1 MKEKVYNFIYLN
13 SNRYLSLHCLQT
25 FYWAIIIFPLTMIA
39 WGIAA
44 IRFIGVNGKS
54 LFPLVSAIVWSS
66 VYWIFVLTVKSK
78 ITPKSFALRFLVNGI
93 SGILVSALFWCL
105 YTSFI
110 LLDGNPIVGFD
121 FAIGILIFYLL
132 FSVLYMG
139 IVVLGVQKGIF
150 RKIRKKAQ
158 SPKAISLSA
167 FFSALLPMAG
177 VMGMYT
183 SKILRAYTSITVQ
196 NIVGTVA
203 LVFVIFIPILAHVNF
218 VQYFYCKKYKISC
231 DEFGNTTSPKLEQP
245 VKAKKQSKEKDL
257 NQPGY
262 TASSSKK
269 KFPLAIKILIGS
281 VCVLI
286 VLLIVVS
293 LIFFIKGFIQGIT

>member
-78 ITPKSFALRFLVNGI
+78 RTPKSFALRFLVNGI

-183 SKILRAYTSITVQ
+183 SKILRAYTCITVQ

-231 DEFGNTTSPKLEQP
+231 DEFGNTTSPNLEPTKKL
-245 VKAKKQSKEKDL
+245 KRIKTKKRI
-257 NQPGY
+257 P
-262 TASSSKK
+262 
-269 KFPLAIKILIGS
+269 FFIKILIGILGMPITFF
-281 VCVLI
+281 LI
-286 VLLIVVS
+286 VFLI
-293 LIFFIKGFIQGIT
+293 LFIKTLYRA

>member
-78 ITPKSFALRFLVNGI
+78 RTPKSFALRFLVNGI

-167 FFSALLPMAG
+167 FFSAL
-177 VMGMYT
+177 
-183 SKILRAYTSITVQ
+183 
-196 NIVGTVA
+196 
-203 LVFVIFIPILAHVNF
+203 
-218 VQYFYCKKYKISC
+218 
-231 DEFGNTTSPKLEQP
+231 
-245 VKAKKQSKEKDL
+245 
-257 NQPGY
+257 
-262 TASSSKK
+262 
-269 KFPLAIKILIGS
+269 
-281 VCVLI
+281 
-286 VLLIVVS
+286 
-293 LIFFIKGFIQGIT
+293 QG

>member
-1 MKEKVYNFIYLN
+1 MKEKVYDFIYLN

-78 ITPKSFALRFLVNGI
+78 RTPKSFALRFLVNGI

-183 SKILRAYTSITVQ
+183 SKMLRVYTSIAVQ

-231 DEFGNTTSPKLEQP
+231 DEFGNTTSPNLAP
-245 VKAKKQSKEKDL
+245 
-257 NQPGY
+257 
-262 TASSSKK
+262 TK
-269 KFPLAIKILIGS
+269 KFKRIKTKKRIPLAIKILIGILGMPIIFF
-281 VCVLI
+281 LI
-286 VLLIVVS
+286 VFLI
-293 LIFFIKGFIQGIT
+293 IFIKALYKV

>member
-1 MKEKVYNFIYLN
+1 MKEKVYDFIYLN

-25 FYWAIIIFPLTMIA
+25 FYWAIIIFPLTMVA

-78 ITPKSFALRFLVNGI
+78 RTPKSFALRFLVNGI

-183 SKILRAYTSITVQ
+183 SKILRAYTSIAVQ

-203 LVFVIFIPILAHVNF
+203 LVFVIFIPILAHVNI

-231 DEFGNTTSPKLEQP
+231 DEFGNTTSPNLEPTKKL
-245 VKAKKQSKEKDL
+245 KRIKTKKRI
-257 NQPGY
+257 P
-262 TASSSKK
+262 
-269 KFPLAIKILIGS
+269 FFIKILIGILGMPITFF
-281 VCVLI
+281 LI
-286 VLLIVVS
+286 VFLIQ
-293 LIFFIKGFIQGIT
+293 FIKTLYRA

>member
-1 MKEKVYNFIYLN
+1 MKEKVYDFIYLN

-78 ITPKSFALRFLVNGI
+78 RTPKSFALRFLVNGI

-183 SKILRAYTSITVQ
+183 SKILRAYTSIAVQ

-231 DEFGNTTSPKLEQP
+231 DEFGNTTSPNLEPTKKL
-245 VKAKKQSKEKDL
+245 KRIKTKKRI
-257 NQPGY
+257 
-262 TASSSKK
+262 
-269 KFPLAIKILIGS
+269 PLAIKILIGILGMPIIFF
-281 VCVLI
+281 LI
-286 VLLIVVS
+286 VFLI
-293 LIFFIKGFIQGIT
+293 IFIKALYKV